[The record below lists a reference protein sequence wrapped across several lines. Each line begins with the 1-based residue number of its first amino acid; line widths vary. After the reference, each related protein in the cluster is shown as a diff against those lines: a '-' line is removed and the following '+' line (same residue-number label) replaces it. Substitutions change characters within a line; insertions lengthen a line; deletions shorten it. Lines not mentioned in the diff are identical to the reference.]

1 MPFAKP
7 LCCIRFLTAMANTV
21 RRYGLY
27 NFKDT
32 RRSFSWFSAPT
43 FAKLQKPPR
52 PGRLLLLVVS
62 ILRIFCGLLGRCRAW
77 RWIRLHIKHDG
88 ISFLQSRVH
97 LQNALDQTLR
107 VVLRPFQDA
116 IVNRALR
123 HCFFCRLVHIVH
135 IVDRNGVKYI
145 LFISFPF
152 SVRALLCC
160 TNLLPCAPI
169 THLAFFAQAYRIY
182 IIHYNFIVVL
192 YI

>member
-7 LCCIRFLTAMANTV
+7 LCCIRFLRQWRTLFAVTV
-21 RRYGLY
+21 SIISRTPTDLLAGFL
-27 NFKDT
+27 T
-32 RRSFSWFSAPT
+32 PT

-182 IIHYNFIVVL
+182 IIHYNL
-192 YI
+192 